1 MISKFDHRK
10 LALSMATTNIRKNR
24 YCSISLLLKLV
35 QNILTTITSWQPL
48 VFILCL
54 RFLSISADAFHIFS
68 LRFETFITRGLCFTF
83 CVSKGGI
90 HTRMSFLLLL
100 LLFPTTQGFF
110 LPKFLARIRR
120 WKPSLTFVCGY
131 QRVLGSL
138 QAARSTRYLAIIETP
153 AAVVFQHNF
162 DIFTFV

>member
-10 LALSMATTNIRKNR
+10 LALSMAKTNIGKNR
-24 YCSISLLLKLV
+24 YCSISLILKLV

-68 LRFETFITRGLCFTF
+68 LRFETFITCGLCFTF

-100 LLFPTTQGFF
+100 FPITQGFF

-120 WKPSLTFVCGY
+120 WKPSLTFVCSY
-131 QRVLGSL
+131 KRVLGSL